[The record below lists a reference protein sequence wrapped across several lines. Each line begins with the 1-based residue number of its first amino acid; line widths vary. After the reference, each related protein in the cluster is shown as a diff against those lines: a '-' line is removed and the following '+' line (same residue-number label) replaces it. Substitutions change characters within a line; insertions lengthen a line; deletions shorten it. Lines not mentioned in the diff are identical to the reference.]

1 MPNRRKYIENIKRI
15 ISICVIWVVCMIFYF
30 TLIFFT
36 IGEVAPDKA
45 NIYDFFIST
54 FFIAAL
60 LGIINGILE
69 VFIFQS
75 KFQKMKFMHV
85 VIAKTFY
92 FFIAFIITVVLFI
105 LFKNNI
111 LFPLGIV
118 SNVQENEII
127 EFFTSSVF
135 YKHGFFTIIIS
146 FGINFFIQVNR
157 KMGKGVLFDM
167 FLGRYHLPRQKDRII
182 MFLDLSS
189 STTIAEKLGD
199 HKYSS
204 FIKDFFY
211 DLEDAISETDGAVYQ
226 YVGDGAIIIWNLDAG
241 IQNTNCIK
249 CFTLAQEKIESRKD
263 TYLKNYDVYPK
274 FKAGIHAGKVVI
286 SEVGG
291 LKSEIAFHGD
301 SMNIAARLCSACSEH
316 NKELLISADLLGLLS
331 DIDDDY
337 TVDVMG
343 IVNLKGKDHAIGI
356 CSVERKN

>member
-1 MPNRRKYIENIKRI
+1 MPNRRKYIDNLKRI
-15 ISICVIWVVCMIFYF
+15 ISICAIWVVFMTFYF

-36 IGEVAPDKA
+36 IGEVSPNKV
-45 NIYDFFIST
+45 NIYDFIISS
-54 FFIAAL
+54 FFIAVL

-92 FFIAFIITVVLFI
+92 FFIAFVITVVLFI
-105 LFKNNI
+105 LFKSN
-111 LFPLGIV
+111 LLYPLGIV
-118 SNVQENEII
+118 NNVQENEII

-135 YKHGFFTIIIS
+135 YKHGFFTIVIS
-146 FGINFFIQVNR
+146 FGINFFLQVSR
-157 KMGKGVLFDM
+157 KMGKGVLFDT
-167 FLGRYHLPRQKDRII
+167 FFGRYHIPRQKDRII

-211 DLEDAISETDGAVYQ
+211 DLEDAINETGGAVYQ

-241 IQNTNCIK
+241 IRNTNCIK
-249 CFTLAQEKIESRKD
+249 CFTLALEKIQGRRD
-263 TYLKNYDVYPK
+263 IYLKNYDVYPQ
-274 FKAGIHAGKVVI
+274 FKAGIHVGKVVI

-301 SMNIAARLCSACSEH
+301 SMNIAARLCSACNEH
-316 NKELLISADLLGLLS
+316 NKKLLISADLLALLS
-331 DIDDDY
+331 EIDDEY
-337 TVDVMG
+337 IVDMMG
-343 IVNLKGKDHAIGI
+343 IINLKGKDHAVGVCGI
-356 CSVERKN
+356 ERKN

>member
-1 MPNRRKYIENIKRI
+1 
-15 ISICVIWVVCMIFYF
+15 MIFYF
-30 TLIFFT
+30 TLIFFA

-45 NIYDFFIST
+45 DIYDFIIST
-54 FFIAAL
+54 FFIAVF

-75 KFQKMKFMHV
+75 RFQKMKFAHV
-85 VIAKTFY
+85 VIAKTIY
-92 FFIAFIITVVLFI
+92 FFIAFVITVVLFI
-105 LFKNNI
+105 LLKNHI
-111 LFPLGIV
+111 LYPLGIV
-118 SNVQENEII
+118 DNFQQDEIVI
-127 EFFTSSVF
+127 FFTSSVF

-167 FLGRYHLPRQKDRII
+167 FLGRYHLPNQQDRII

-211 DLEDAISETDGAVYQ
+211 DLEEAITETNGAVYQ
-226 YVGDGAIIIWNLDAG
+226 YIGDGVIIIWNVDKG

-249 CFTLAQEKIESRKD
+249 CFTLALERIQSRKEI
-263 TYLKNYDVYPK
+263 YLNKYNFYPK
-274 FKAGIHAGKVVI
+274 FKAGIHFGKVVI
-286 SEVGG
+286 TEVGG

-301 SMNIAARLCSACSEH
+301 SMNIASRLCSACSEH
-316 NKELLISADLLGLLS
+316 NKKLLISAELLSLLS
-331 DIDDDY
+331 DIDDEY
-337 TVDVMG
+337 IVDVMG
-343 IVNLKGKDHAIGI
+343 IINLKGKDHAIGI